1 MSQPQWAGP
10 QQQWRPQTQATPGAV
25 GSAGW
30 LAGAVPSLRAWVRAS
45 SAPAARQKSPQ
56 RWLLLALM
64 ALGLLALAG
73 LVLVNVT
80 AKPAE
85 VAYANDDYQVPAP
98 ELNPPQ
104 IPIPETLEQGRVDG
118 EQRGLRRF
126 APALVRCNEPAID
139 VATASDVALKTH
151 FENLMECLVRVWQ
164 LPLTQAG
171 FQIFRPTVT
180 IYAEEITTKCGAGKF
195 PQNAFY
201 CGADQQIYWSNT
213 LGPVLTPFRESKY
226 AGDYV
231 MAHEFGHAIQG
242 RTGILTSRNWLL
254 SETPD
259 KDVQG
264 SCCGG
269 GPRSRPTASPASSCA
284 RSRSP
289 ADSPRPTPTPC
300 KGFYNGGDDV
310 LSRDPDIVGDHGRGV
325 SRQFWGTTG
334 LGTGEAGKCNTF
346 VAPSNQVR

>member
-1 MSQPQWAGP
+1 
-10 QQQWRPQTQATPGAV
+10 
-25 GSAGW
+25 
-30 LAGAVPSLRAWVRAS
+30 
-45 SAPAARQKSPQ
+45 
-56 RWLLLALM
+56 M
-64 ALGLLALAG
+64 ALGLIALAG

-85 VAYANDDYQVPAP
+85 VAYANDDYQVPAA

-104 IPIPETLEQGRVDG
+104 IPIPETLEQGKEWMANNAVYA
-118 EQRGLRRF
+118 QL
-126 APALVRCNEPAID
+126 APAPVRCNEPPID
-139 VATASDVALKTH
+139 VATASDAALKTH

-164 LPLTQAG
+164 PPLTQAG

-180 IYAEEITTKCGAGKF
+180 IYVEEIATKCGAGKF

-213 LGPVLTPFRESKY
+213 LGPILTPFQDSKY

-254 SETPD
+254 SETPE
-259 KDVQG
+259 KDVQLQLRRRTEVQADCFAG
-264 SCCGG
+264 IFL
-269 GPRSRPTASPASSCA
+269 RSVSV
-284 RSRSP
+284 SRGLTQ
-289 ADSPRPTPTPC
+289 ADSDALQ
-300 KGFYNGGDDV
+300 KDFYNGGDDV
-310 LSRDPDIVGDHGRGV
+310 LSRDPEIVGDHGRGV

-334 LGTGEAGKCNTF
+334 LGTGEAGKCNSF